1 MNKAEYKR
9 LGDYIREVDVRNR
22 DLAVTRLM
30 GINIGK
36 FFMPSVAN
44 VIGTDLGNYKIVSRN
59 WFACNLMHVGRDE
72 KIPIALHDADEKI
85 IVSPAY
91 FVFEISRT
99 KELLPAY
106 LMIWFRRSEFDRNA
120 WFYTDS
126 DVRGGMSKDA
136 FCDMCLPIPP
146 LSRQREIVA
155 EYETLTRRIRLN
167 ERLIASLES
176 LAQTLYRRTFID
188 DIDPA
193 HLPPGWRTGTL
204 GECVVDSLGGDWGK
218 DIPTA
223 NYRSEVYCIR
233 GTDIPQISVGNISMP
248 KRYILEKNLRSRKL
262 LPRDIVIEISGGG
275 PTQSTGRTFL
285 VTDSAC
291 ECVPADMICSNFCRV
306 IKSKPGYEIFVH
318 ATLSYLYSTGFL
330 FTLENSSNGV
340 KNLDL
345 RALLE
350 GFKLQIPDS
359 KIIDRFNLEF
369 KILNEFKFLKGLEV
383 RSLER
388 IQKILLAGMVGKF

>member
-1 MNKAEYKR
+1 MNNAEYKR

-72 KIPIALHDADEKI
+72 KIPIALYDADEKI

-176 LAQTLYRRTFID
+176 LAQTLYRRTFVD

-218 DIPTA
+218 DVPTA
-223 NYRSEVYCIR
+223 NFQSEVYCIR

-262 LPRDIVIEISGGG
+262 LPGDIVIEISGGG
-275 PTQSTGRTFL
+275 PMQSTGRTFL

-318 ATLSYLYSTGFL
+318 ATLSYLYSAGFL

-345 RALLE
+345 RALLN

-383 RSLER
+383 QRLR
-388 IQKILLAGMVGKF
+388 YFCKMLLMIVK